1 MKLVRSLLPGL
12 GAKKVFIALL
22 ISILAGAVTFAFVGD
37 NSNKQAPLDSGN
49 VKIIEP
55 ELRKTVPTLN
65 AVSYSGSPISFN
77 GDQISVLN
85 FWASW
90 CAPCRAETPILV
102 ELSKDYPDVQ
112 FIGLTNDDG
121 EAEAISFAE
130 QFGITYQIG
139 DGDEYLSELIRVQP
153 IYGLPTTLII
163 DKDGRIAAK
172 VIGEITDKEFR
183 IALNSL
189 ISQ

>member
-1 MKLVRSLLPGL
+1 MPGL
-12 GAKKVFIALL
+12 GAKKIFIALL
-22 ISILAGAVTFAFVGD
+22 ISILAGSVTFAFVGD
-37 NSNKQAPLDSGN
+37 NSNKQAPLDSRN

-55 ELRKTVPTLN
+55 EARKTVPTLN

-77 GDQISVLN
+77 SDQISVLN

-90 CAPCRAETPILV
+90 CAPCREETPILV

-121 EAEAISFAE
+121 DAEAISFAE

-139 DGDEYLSELIRVQP
+139 DGDNYLSELIKVQP

-172 VIGEITDKEFR
+172 VIGGISDAEFR
-183 IALNSL
+183 AALL
-189 ISQ
+189 ALTTE